1 MYYNPTYAPRYTC
14 AVDTTHRLIH
24 ECALAIQCAD
34 LFLVRVVLWSFGLHR
49 GVLVA
54 FAFPF
59 FSLES
64 VGLLDC
70 CELYRPSLGHGFKG
84 RMLCYRSV
92 GLALLEAPPSALL
105 RVAVACLMM
114 LPCPTVP

>member
-1 MYYNPTYAPRYTC
+1 MRLDIRARLTPFP
-14 AVDTTHRLIH
+14 RLIH
-24 ECALAIQCAD
+24 ECAFAIQCAD
-34 LFLVRVVLWSFGLHR
+34 YFWFELCFGLSDFT
-49 GVLVA
+49 VVFWSPFVA

-105 RVAVACLMM
+105 RVAIAC
-114 LPCPTVP
+114 